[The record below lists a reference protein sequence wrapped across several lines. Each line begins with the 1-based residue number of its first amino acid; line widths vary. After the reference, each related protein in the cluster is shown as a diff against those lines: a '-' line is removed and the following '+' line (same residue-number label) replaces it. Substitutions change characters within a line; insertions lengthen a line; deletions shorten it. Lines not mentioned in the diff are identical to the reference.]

1 MKTMTISSN
10 KKARFEYEILD
21 TYEAGILLK
30 GSEVKSIRS
39 NGISLVESHV
49 RIIKSEVFLINA
61 HIAPYA
67 FEQITILDPRATRKL
82 LLNKK
87 EILKLERSVREKG
100 LTVVPL
106 KAYFKAGLVK
116 VEIALGKGKK
126 LHDKR
131 QTMKERTL
139 KREAQSH
146 MKQRNR

>member
-67 FEQITILDPRATRKL
+67 FEQITIRDPRATRKL

>member
-139 KREAQSH
+139 KREAQTYI
-146 MKQRNR
+146 KQSSR